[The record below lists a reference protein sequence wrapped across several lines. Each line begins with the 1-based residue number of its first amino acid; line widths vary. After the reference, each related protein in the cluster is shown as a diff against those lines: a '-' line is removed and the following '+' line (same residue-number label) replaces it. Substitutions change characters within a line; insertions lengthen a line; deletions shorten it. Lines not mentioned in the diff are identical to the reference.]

1 MTYFSSALSVSSQ
14 SPERSLS
21 VAQTFSTFYK
31 RVVAVLRLENEVCVN
46 FMINANNGTF
56 NVVTQAVDSNNNSI
70 DFDIFG
76 KQIMMLIILGTT
88 IIGYRICK

>member
-21 VAQTFSTFYK
+21 VAQTFSKYYK

-46 FMINANNGTF
+46 VILFAKNGTF
-56 NVVTQAVDSNNNSI
+56 NVVTQTVDSNNNSI
-70 DFDIFG
+70 DFDIYG
-76 KQIMMLIILGTT
+76 KQIIMLIILGTT